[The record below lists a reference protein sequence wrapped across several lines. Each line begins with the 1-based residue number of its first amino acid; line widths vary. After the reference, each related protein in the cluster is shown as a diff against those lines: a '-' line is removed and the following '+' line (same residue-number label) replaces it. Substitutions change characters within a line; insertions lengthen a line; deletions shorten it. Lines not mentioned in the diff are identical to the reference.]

1 MNAFFPGSIKVCLFD
16 RERTATDKSSIW
28 QLGIGMELVALNNFE
43 PCKTLVVAPVTHL
56 SAFSTGFQNQQVVL
70 CLLGFKP
77 VLI

>member
-1 MNAFFPGSIKVCLFD
+1 MNAFFPGSVKVCLFD

-28 QLGIGMELVALNNFE
+28 QLGIGMELVAL
-43 PCKTLVVAPVTHL
+43 TLVVAPVTHL

-70 CLLGFKP
+70 CLLGYKP